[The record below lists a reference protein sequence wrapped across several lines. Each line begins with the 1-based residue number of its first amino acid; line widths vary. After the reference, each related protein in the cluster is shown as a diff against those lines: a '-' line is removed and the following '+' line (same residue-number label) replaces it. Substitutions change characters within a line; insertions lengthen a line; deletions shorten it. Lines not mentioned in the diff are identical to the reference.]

1 MKLPEDKTVQLT
13 VFSLPAHLPVVR
25 AATERM
31 CQLIGFDADAAGKI
45 VLSVD
50 EAMTNI
56 IKHAYQGAD
65 DKPIEIHLT
74 PIRHRGRKGLR
85 ICLRDYG
92 RVVDRSRIRSRD
104 LADVRPGG
112 LGVHIM
118 SECMDQVDY
127 RAAEGGGTLLTM
139 LKLLASPEEGKSE

>member
-1 MKLPEDKTVQLT
+1 MKLPADKPVQLT
-13 VFSLPAHLPVVR
+13 VLSLPAHLPVVR
-25 AATERM
+25 AAVERM
-31 CQLIGFDADAAGKI
+31 CQFIGFDADTAGKI

-56 IKHAYQGAD
+56 IRHAYQGAG
-65 DKPIEIHLT
+65 DKPIEIQLT
-74 PIRHRGRKGLR
+74 PIRASGRDALR

-92 RVVDRSRIRSRD
+92 RPVDRARIRSRD

-118 SECMDQVDY
+118 NECMDQVDY
-127 RAAEGGGTLLTM
+127 SAAEGGGTLLTM
-139 LKLLASPEEGKSE
+139 LKLLPSSDKGNPE

>member
-1 MKLPEDKTVQLT
+1 MKLPADKTVQLT
-13 VFSLPAHLPVVR
+13 VFSSPAHLPVVR
-25 AATERM
+25 AAMERM
-31 CQLIGFDADAAGKI
+31 CQLIAFDAETTGKI

-56 IKHAYQGAD
+56 IKHAYQGAG
-65 DKPIEIHLT
+65 DKPIEIQLT
-74 PIRHRGRKGLR
+74 PVKDRGRAGLR

-92 RVVDRSRIRSRD
+92 RAVDRSRIRSRD

-118 SECMDQVDY
+118 NECMDRVDY

-139 LKLLASPEEGKSE
+139 LKLLRSPEKGNAE